1 MKWKIRNRER
11 RGRVRRLLPLLSY
24 FLFFYFSLFPLRAS
38 GSIVNDIEITGLYS
52 IEKGEL
58 IYLLDIKVGSPTDR
72 EKVGEGIK
80 RAFLKGIFEDIS
92 IEVTDGD
99 PARVTIAVKERDF
112 IDKVCVEGNYSLS
125 RKFIKNNF
133 PLREE
138 QIMRGDMIEPAIRDL
153 GNEIARRGFPHAGI
167 SVKIEKGKNPHR
179 VTVHLLIDTGKPEI
193 IKEIIIIG
201 GTDEAKT
208 VMKLSGG
215 DIYDQVEL
223 EKDIE
228 RIRTYYRE
236 EGYFNPR
243 IGPPTF
249 TDGVLKIPVDTG
261 KQLLISTEGN
271 SVLSTKTLR
280 KEMPFFEAENFTDDL
295 VDEAVSKIV
304 SLYHAEGYPFGQVA
318 PVITSK
324 DDLISLHFF
333 IFEGKKVK
341 VRTISF
347 NNISLPEKNLQG
359 VMLLKKG
366 GLYNPDLIDADKES
380 IMELYNA
387 LGYLAAAVDEFET
400 KYDES
405 TRAVDISIKID
416 EGAKT
421 EIGKVEITGA
431 SQIPDEELTKTAGIN
446 AGDPYNEVDISDARY
461 RILQLYNSR
470 GFVDAL
476 VSVKRYIEGQK
487 VSLTFQI
494 TEGEVTFFGE
504 TIVSGNYHTRY
515 EVFKRELKHDGKM
528 PFDYSV
534 LAKERQSLYKLGLF
548 TNIDVE
554 VLDRYD
560 HKKDTLL
567 KVKEGNAGAVE
578 FGLGYADYEKF
589 RGFIDLSYRNLWGMN
604 RQASLRLELSSLDKR
619 IILQYLEPWF
629 LGRQLPF
636 RTFLLYEDREEINLD
651 TGDTLYRLNR
661 YSATAGIEKQLST
674 ALKADLYYE
683 FSLVDT
689 FNVQPDVILTKED
702 TGTLAISALKP
713 GIVFDTRDNP
723 FDPKKGVLA
732 GISLKAASPLLL
744 SETDFLK
751 LLFQGSAY
759 QQLDKRFV
767 IALSLRGGL
776 AWGYHGTEQLP
787 IVERFFLGGRTT
799 VRGYEQDTL
808 GPKGPDGNPTG
819 GNAFLC
825 GNVELR
831 SYLGRGIGIV
841 TFLDGGN
848 VWQKVGEIELGSIK
862 YSTGLGLRYNT
873 PVGPLRVDYGYKLQR
888 EEGES
893 AGVLHFA
900 IGHAF

>member
-1 MKWKIRNRER
+1 MKWKIRNRKR

-24 FLFFYFSLFPLRAS
+24 FLLFYFSLFPLRAS
-38 GSIVNDIEITGLYS
+38 ASIVNEIKITGLYS

-58 IYLLDIKVGSPTDR
+58 LYLLDIKVGSPIDR
-72 EKVGEGIK
+72 EKIREGIK
-80 RAFLKGIFEDIS
+80 RAFLKGIFDDIS
-92 IEVTDGD
+92 VEVAEGEQ
-99 PARVTIAVKERDF
+99 ARVTVTVKERDF
-112 IDKVCVEGNYSLS
+112 IDKVSVEGNYNLPK
-125 RKFIKNNF
+125 KFIKNNF

-138 QIMRGDMIEPAIRDL
+138 QIMRRDMIEPAITDL
-153 GNEIARRGFPHAGI
+153 RSAIARRGFPQASI
-167 SVKIEKGKNPHR
+167 NVKIEKGKNPHR
-179 VTVHLLIDTGKPEI
+179 VTVRLLIDTGEPEI
-193 IKEIIIIG
+193 IKEISIVG
-201 GTDEAKT
+201 GTDEAKGL
-208 VMKLSGG
+208 MRLSDG
-215 DIYDQVEL
+215 DRYDQAEL

-228 RIRTYYRE
+228 RIKSYYRE

-243 IGPPTF
+243 IGPPAF
-249 TDGVLKIPVDTG
+249 ADGVLTIPVDTG
-261 KQLLISTEGN
+261 KQLLITTEGN
-271 SVLSTKTLR
+271 SILSTKTLR
-280 KEMPFFEAENFTDDL
+280 KEMPFFEAENFSDDL

-304 SLYHAEGYPFGQVA
+304 SLYHAEGRPFAQVA

-324 DDLISLHFF
+324 NNLISLHFF

-341 VRTISF
+341 VRSISF
-347 NNISLPEKNLQG
+347 SNVSLPEKTLQG
-359 VMLLKKG
+359 VMSLKKG
-366 GLYNPDLIDADKES
+366 GLYNPDLIDADRES
-380 IMELYNA
+380 IVELYNA
-387 LGYLAAAVDEFET
+387 LGYLAATVQEFEA

-405 TRAVDISIKID
+405 KRTVDISISID

-421 EIGKVEITGA
+421 EIGKVEIAGA
-431 SQIPDEELTKTAGIN
+431 SHIPGEELRKTIGIKE
-446 AGDPYNEVDISDARY
+446 GDPYNEVDISDARY

-476 VSVKRYIEGQK
+476 VSVKRELEGQK

-504 TIVSGNYHTRY
+504 TIVSGNYHTKY
-515 EVFKRELKHDGKM
+515 EVIKRELQHDEKM

-548 TNIDVE
+548 TGIDLE

-589 RGFIDLSYRNLWGMN
+589 RGFLDLSYRNLWGMN
-604 RQASLRLELSSLDKR
+604 RQASLRLELSSIEKR
-619 IILQYLEPWF
+619 VILQYLEPWF

-636 RTFLLYEDREEINLD
+636 RTFLLYEDREEINTD

-661 YSATAGIEKQLST
+661 YSATAGVEKKLST
-674 ALKADLYYE
+674 SLKADLYYE

-689 FNVQPDVILTKED
+689 FDVQPDVILTKED

-713 GIVFDTRDNP
+713 GIVYDTRDDP
-723 FDPKKGVLA
+723 FDPKKGVIA

-744 SETDFLK
+744 SETNFLK

-767 IALSLRGGL
+767 LALSLRGGL

-819 GNAFLC
+819 GNAFFC

-831 SYLGRGIGIV
+831 SYLGKGIGIV
-841 TFLDGGN
+841 TFLDSGN
-848 VWQKVGEIELGSIK
+848 VWQRVGEVELGSIK

-873 PVGPLRVDYGYKLQR
+873 PVGPLRVDYGYKLER
-888 EEGES
+888 EKGES
-893 AGVLHFA
+893 AGELHFA